1 MNPKEELAKAKK
13 ELAKV
18 RGRMA
23 KLGDEM
29 DLLKA
34 RIESDDY
41 PSFRTEDFRG
51 DDWKDLDRCRRE
63 MDELEVRERE
73 LVSEVRAWKNTVADG
88 APGDP

>member
-1 MNPKEELAKAKK
+1 MSPELELAKAKD
-13 ELAKV
+13 ELRKV

-34 RIESDDY
+34 RIEADDY

-73 LVSEVRAWKNTVADG
+73 LVGDVRAWRNTVRG
-88 APGDP
+88 